1 MADWKEFQE
10 HGVRAGLGT
19 ALCVRIPSLNE
30 TKYHILTAVE
40 SLPSIFSTPETIS
53 FSTTTNM
60 SVTNVRGKNTT
71 ENVEITIPYNMDNI
85 VLLDEMSGQVCEFAY
100 IDLDDFTGHEFTGE
114 VSYHMGEVATD
125 SIKTIVMNIAVNT
138 AKSSITRDLYDLYQ
152 DTISF
157 SNAFPSVVRRS
168 VAEGVQKI
176 NVELTPSTA
185 TISVSEGTSSSV
197 ATISS
202 SGKEITITPKAVGTT
217 MFEVVATESDYA
229 QNKRTVKVIIE

>member
-53 FSTTTNM
+53 FSSTTNM
-60 SVTNVRGKNTT
+60 SITNVRGKNTT

-85 VLLDEMSGQVCEFAY
+85 VMLDEMRGQVCEFAY

-138 AKSSITRDLYDLYQ
+138 AKSSITMDLYDLYQ

-157 SNAFPSVVRRS
+157 SNAFPSVIRTSASDGTKKIS
-168 VAEGVQKI
+168 VD
-176 NVELTPSTA
+176 LTPSNATFTA
-185 TISVSEGTSSSV
+185 NEGTSSSV
-197 ATISS
+197 ATIST

-217 MFEVVATESDYA
+217 MFEVVATASEYA
-229 QNKRTVKVIIE
+229 QNKRIVKVIVE